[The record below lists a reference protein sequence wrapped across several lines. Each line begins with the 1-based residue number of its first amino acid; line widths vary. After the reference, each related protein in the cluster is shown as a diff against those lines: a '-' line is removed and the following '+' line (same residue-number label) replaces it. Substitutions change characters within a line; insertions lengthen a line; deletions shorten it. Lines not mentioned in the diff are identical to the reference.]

1 MTTTAQ
7 ELSANI
13 GKTATLKVAGTSLAF
28 EVTVMDAR
36 KRYGNL
42 DYKVKPVAGGGEAWH
57 QSTALIF
64 PEVASEHAF
73 GEHVFD
79 EQAFGSNTGTDG
91 RV

>member
-13 GKTATLKVAGTSLAF
+13 GKTATLNVAGTPLSFSVVIL
-28 EVTVMDAR
+28 DAR

-42 DYKVKPVAGGGEAWH
+42 DYKVKPVAGEGEAWH

-64 PEVASEHAF
+64 PEVASEH
-73 GEHVFD
+73 VFD